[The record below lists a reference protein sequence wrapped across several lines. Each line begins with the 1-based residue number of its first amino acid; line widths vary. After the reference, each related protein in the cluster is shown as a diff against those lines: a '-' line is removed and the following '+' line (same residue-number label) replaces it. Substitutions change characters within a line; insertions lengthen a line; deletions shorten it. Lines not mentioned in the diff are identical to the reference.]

1 MTRGPFR
8 VEGLAARLAPA
19 VWDGR
24 LPDLVGASFVRNHI
38 HLRLPEADVNIRL
51 RPAVPAGLHLTFEA
65 VFRERGQD
73 NEAGGTWWDSWQ
85 VTVEPRGPEAGDS
98 TAEAM
103 RILVDN
109 VLAARRRF
117 AVLLAEAVRAGAA

>member
-1 MTRGPFR
+1 MIRGGFR

-24 LPDLVGASFVRNHI
+24 LPDLVGSSFVRNRVQ
-38 HLRLPEADVNIRL
+38 LRLPEADINIRL
-51 RPAVPAGLHLTFEA
+51 RTAVPAGLHLTFEA

-73 NEAGGTWWDSWQ
+73 SAAGGTWWDSWQ
-85 VTVEPRGPEAGDS
+85 VTVEPPGPEGGDV

-103 RILVDN
+103 RVLVDH
-109 VLAARRRF
+109 VIAARRRF
-117 AVLLAEAVRAGAA
+117 AVLLEEADRAA